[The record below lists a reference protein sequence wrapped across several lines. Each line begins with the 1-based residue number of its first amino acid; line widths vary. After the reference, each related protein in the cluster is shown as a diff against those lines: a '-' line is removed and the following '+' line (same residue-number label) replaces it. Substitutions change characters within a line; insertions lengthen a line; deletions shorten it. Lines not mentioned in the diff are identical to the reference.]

1 MNVEKSILLDKS
13 QFSAVSRL
21 KDYAQLIKMRL
32 SSLVVFSA
40 AMGFLLASDGA
51 VNWSRFI
58 LLIIGGFLV
67 TGSSNGFNQIIE
79 RNLDRL
85 MDRTAQRPLP
95 GKRIS
100 VNEAMIICC
109 ISGVAG
115 IYILWQYMNPLSGML
130 GLIALLSYTLA
141 YTPLKRI
148 TPFSVFVGAIP
159 GAIPAMLGYVAVT
172 NQIGMEALMLFCIQF
187 IWQFPHFW
195 AIAWVLDDDYKK
207 AGFEMLPSK
216 GGRDRKTAMQ
226 TVVYTL
232 SLLPVGLM
240 PFLFQM
246 TGIVSAVIIT
256 LTGLYFLFLSVRLFQ
271 TCSIKS
277 AQQLMFGSFI
287 YLPVVLIALVC
298 DKV

>member
-1 MNVEKSILLDKS
+1 MSIEKSISFEKAPV
-13 QFSAVSRL
+13 SAVSRL

-40 AMGFLLASDGA
+40 AMGYMIASEGQI
-51 VNWSRFI
+51 NWSRLI

-67 TGSSNGFNQIIE
+67 TGASNGFNQVIE

-85 MDRTAQRPLP
+85 MDRTSSRPLP
-95 GKRIS
+95 DKRMTVIEALIFCS
-100 VNEAMIICC
+100 VI
-109 ISGVAG
+109 GVAG
-115 IYILWQYMNPLSGML
+115 ILILWHYMNPLSGLL
-130 GLIALLSYTLA
+130 GIIAMASYTLA

-172 NQIGMEALMLFCIQF
+172 NSIDTPALVLFCIQF

-216 GGRDRKTAMQ
+216 GGRDRKTALQ
-226 TVVYTL
+226 TVVYTF
-232 SLLPVGLM
+232 SLVIAGLM
-240 PFLFQM
+240 PYFFQM

-256 LTGLYFLFLSVRLFQ
+256 VTALYFLYLSIRLLR

-287 YLPVVLIALVC
+287 YLPVVMIAMVC